1 MMTSRLTT
9 VILSRDMDTLLRF
22 CLIHLD
28 AAATAANLPAREIVI
43 VDNASVRHLPAALDG
58 APAYRRLRL
67 DAHAGFGA
75 ACNRGAALAPAD
87 FYLFLNND
95 VLLADGA
102 LSAMMAEMA
111 ADPGLGICGCRLMFP
126 DGTIQH
132 AGVLMAGPPGGPYH
146 VGRRQPPRA
155 VPVTRTDFQ
164 AVTGACALVRR
175 ETFAAIGG
183 FDETFTFGYE
193 DVDLCLRARQA
204 GWRVR
209 CVQSPESL
217 HFESMTPGRQELGAP
232 TLGQFFERWLG
243 RYTIDG

>member
-1 MMTSRLTT
+1 M
-9 VILSRDMDTLLRF
+9 ILSRDMDTLLRF
-22 CLIHLD
+22 CLIHLGV
-28 AAATAANLPAREIVI
+28 AAAAAGLPVHDVVI
-43 VDNASVRHLPAALDG
+43 VDNASIRHLPAALDG
-58 APAYRRLRL
+58 APPYRRLRL
-67 DAHAGFGA
+67 DAHTGFSA
-75 ACNRGAALAPAD
+75 ACNRGATQAPAD

-95 VLLADGA
+95 VLLARDA
-102 LSAMMAEMA
+102 LSAMIAAMA
-111 ADPGLGICGCRLMFP
+111 ADPGLGICGSRLMFP

-155 VPVTRTDFQ
+155 VSVSRTDFQ

-175 ETFAAIGG
+175 ETFEALGG

-209 CVQSPESL
+209 CVQAPESL
-217 HFESMTPGRQELGAP
+217 HFESMTPGRQALGAP
-232 TLGQFFERWLG
+232 TLGQFFQRWLG